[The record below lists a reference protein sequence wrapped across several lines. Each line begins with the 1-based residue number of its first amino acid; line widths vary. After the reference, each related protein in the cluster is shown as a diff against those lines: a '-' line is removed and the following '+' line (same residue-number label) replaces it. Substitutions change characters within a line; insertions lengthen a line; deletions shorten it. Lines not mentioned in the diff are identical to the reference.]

1 MNTRTIILG
10 CHTLDRSAT
19 MLAMSVTPIMDN
31 IHQALEH
38 AIHANME
45 SDPGWI
51 CVPEIHVSQITWK
64 ILEDEFMLNGVVS
77 GGKPPV
83 KPLEEGVLG
92 YFKGYCIKPLKYG
105 QGWTIIYRETAAADK
120 ERMH

>member
-1 MNTRTIILG
+1 MR
-10 CHTLDRSAT
+10 
-19 MLAMSVTPIMDN
+19 AMSATPIMDN

-38 AIHANME
+38 AIHAKMD

-64 ILEDEFMLNGVVS
+64 ILKGEFQLNGS
-77 GGKPPV
+77 IEGGNPPSE
-83 KPLEEGVLG
+83 PLDEDILG
-92 YFKGYCIKPLKYG
+92 YFKGYAIKRLKYG
-105 QGWTIIYRETAAADK
+105 QGWTIIYRETATADK